1 MMGLILAIVN
11 YEIEVNMKFNALDPK
26 AVPNAIDTD
35 RNQKAPTNLL
45 RLIILFTTV
54 LACFCL
60 VMRHRYKTEWL
71 NEYF

>member
-35 RNQKAPTNLL
+35 RN
-45 RLIILFTTV
+45 
-54 LACFCL
+54 
-60 VMRHRYKTEWL
+60 
-71 NEYF
+71 